1 MIINYNCRDLVSS
14 VPFFS
19 HADPNFVTAVITRLH
34 YEFFLP
40 DDIIV
45 REGTLGDRMYFIQ
58 EGLVEIF
65 MEPKEADGETTVITC
80 LSDGSYFGGK
90 WRCNSLSLLVK
101 LLLLSYCRNL
111 SVDQSK
117 TCSICASPVVLFL
130 IFPTI

>member
-19 HADPNFVTAVITRLH
+19 NADPNFVTAVITRLQ

-45 REGTLGDRMYFIQ
+45 HEGTLGDRMYFIQ

-65 MEPKEADGETTVITC
+65 MEAKEPDGEKTVITC
-80 LSDGSYFGGK
+80 LGDGSYFGGSS
-90 WRCNSLSLLVK
+90 SLCADKFVSFLTWDFEPSTTGK
-101 LLLLSYCRNL
+101 F
-111 SVDQSK
+111 K
-117 TCSICASPVVLFL
+117 TSIYL
-130 IFPTI
+130 ITITLRAPRDRVCW